1 MACQGVDD
9 ALGVVL
15 TCTDDVTLVL
25 LQLETEIRSCS
36 FYTCV
41 GIAKALLHLV
51 NDVLLTKLVVVPH
64 LDDVLLSLA
73 AAILKSNCHLQVT
86 LRNGVDYSLCRE
98 SYLTTKLLDASLD
111 ATDRVL
117 QGVKVTVQIACQHL
131 KVVAVTLDGTHQQV
145 AVLIVGHLVTQ
156 ALDLALNLCTLH
168 ICAIVTVVPVVAIHP
183 LHHTHHHHVGKWIVP
198 HVGIVTVSH
207 HSRHCQRIVAVTICH
222 RSKQTTHHCIVA
234 TRGSLNYFFCHN
246 S

>member
-1 MACQGVDD
+1 MACQSVNNT
-9 ALGVVL
+9 LSVVL

-25 LQLETEIRSCS
+25 LHLETKVRSSS
-36 FYTCV
+36 FYTSV

-73 AAILKSNCHLQVT
+73 AAILKRNCHLQVT
-86 LRNGVDYSLCRE
+86 LRDRVDYSLCRE

-117 QGVKVTVQIACQHL
+117 QGVEVTVQIACQHL

-145 AVLIVGHLVTQ
+145 AILVVCHLVAQT
-156 ALDLALNLCTLH
+156 LDLTLNLRTLH
-168 ICAIVTVVPVVAIHP
+168 VCAIVTIVPVCTIHIA
-183 LHHTHHHHVGKWIVP
+183 HHAHHHHVGERIVP
-198 HVGIVTVSH
+198 HIIIVTVTH
-207 HSRHCQRIVAVTICH
+207 HSRHCQRIAVTICH

>member
-1 MACQGVDD
+1 MACQGVDN

-25 LQLETEIRSCS
+25 LHLETEVRSCS
-36 FYTCV
+36 FYTSV

-51 NDVLLTKLVVVPH
+51 NDVLLTHLVLITH
-64 LDDVLLSLA
+64 TDNVLLGLA
-73 AAILKSNCHLQVT
+73 AAILKRNCHLQVP
-86 LRNGVDYSLCRE
+86 LRNSVDYSLCRE
-98 SYLTTKLLDASLD
+98 SYLTAKLLDACLD

-117 QGVKVTVQIACQHL
+117 QGVEVTVQIACQHL

-145 AVLIVGHLVTQ
+145 AVLIVCHLVAQT
-156 ALDLALNLCTLH
+156 LDLALNLCTLH
-168 ICAIVTVVPVVAIHP
+168 VCAIVTVVPVVAIHP
-183 LHHTHHHHVGKWIVP
+183 LHHAHHHHVGKWIVP

-207 HSRHCQRIVAVTICH
+207 HSRHCQRIAVTICH